1 MPFQTAKETLSW
13 DQINSMGLDEL
24 NAQIEI
30 MAKRANARIAYLESA
45 AAKGGILYDKKTRE
59 RLEVKPVTAYVY
71 KQITRAGASK
81 KSGVRFSREK
91 AATVQEAKKRVMI
104 LKETLDAPSTRAK
117 GITDAEKKRRQTFR
131 DRFGLITSG
140 HKTFNA
146 LYDLLNLAREE
157 GFDSEQAIAI
167 YDDWTRSSEA
177 SREFKTAE
185 DVVNWLK
192 TQRGGAKAD
201 IFHEYIQR
209 KYAEAQDADSFV
221 DATDVWVEP
230 DESFYD

>member
-1 MPFQTAKETLSW
+1 MPVQVAKETLSW

-30 MAKRANARIAYLESA
+30 MAKRANARIAYLESV
-45 AAKGGILYDKKTRE
+45 AAKGGILYDKKTHE
-59 RLEVKPVTAYVY
+59 RIDVTPVTSFVH

-81 KSGVRFSREK
+81 KSGVRFSRAK
-91 AATVQEAKKRVMI
+91 AATVQEAKRRVSI
-104 LKETLDAPSTRAK
+104 LKETLDAKSTRAK
-117 GITDAEKKRRQTFR
+117 EITGAERQRRQTFR

-140 HKTFNA
+140 HKTFKA
-146 LYDLLNLAREE
+146 LYDLMNLANDG

-185 DVVNWLK
+185 DVVSWLK

-201 IFHEYIQR
+201 IFHEHIQS